1 MKYIGGPMDGGSVA
15 PHMLKAKQIKVT
27 IHVVPEGDIRLYQY
41 DSNGN
46 NFIYTKE
53 IGGQDNE

>member
-1 MKYIGGPMDGGSVA
+1 MRYIGGPMDGGTVA
-15 PHMLKAKQIKVT
+15 EHMEKAKRIKIT

-41 DSNGN
+41 DSNEN

-53 IGGQDNE
+53 IGGRENE

>member
-1 MKYIGGPMDGGSVA
+1 MDGGTVA
-15 PHMLKAKQIKVT
+15 EHMAKAKQIKVT

-41 DSNGN
+41 DSNEN

-53 IGGQDNE
+53 IGGQENE